1 MLKNDKRPGGEQ
13 FKKMAVRL
21 ATYLYLLDI
30 DEWDDLPPN
39 FKCFF
44 ENLKYRDIVG
54 PLVRADH
61 KAFKSGDTRFKSC
74 AQIAIKYRITEQ
86 SLLRIVNYKNQQD
99 I

>member
-1 MLKNDKRPGGEQ
+1 MLKNDTHPGGEQ

-30 DEWDDLPPN
+30 DEWDDLPVN
-39 FKCFF
+39 FRRFF
-44 ENLKYRDIVG
+44 EHLKYRDIIG

-74 AQIAIKYRITEQ
+74 AQIAIKYGITEQ
-86 SLLRIVNYKNQQD
+86 SLLRIINYKIQQEV
-99 I
+99 